1 MATGKHRRDFTCAIH
16 RCVMCD
22 DEGVGLKKDD
32 DEVVQ
37 GVVAMMLKMGIMAA
51 QPGAGDED
59 DDGERS

>member
-1 MATGKHRRDFTCAIH
+1 
-16 RCVMCD
+16 MCD

-37 GVVAMMLKMGIMAA
+37 GVVAMMLKTGTMAA